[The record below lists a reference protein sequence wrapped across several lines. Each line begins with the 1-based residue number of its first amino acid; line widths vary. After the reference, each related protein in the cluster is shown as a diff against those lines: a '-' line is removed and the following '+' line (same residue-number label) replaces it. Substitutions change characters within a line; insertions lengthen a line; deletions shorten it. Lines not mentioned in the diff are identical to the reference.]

1 MFTTVK
7 FLSQKYGNYLDNY
20 YTDDYEGF
28 IDALQSEVIS
38 NLTAHVNLGVTD
50 GIIIENNFKGDFQNV
65 NCAIVESSYYGTHLY
80 KIIKRVFI
88 KRDLWRIT
96 MVKDL
101 VSAKYEEIITSKVLV
116 SRMGI
121 DRSVFNPILFMEEPL
136 VLSEVKKEH
145 ALLNELKNTKS
156 YGYLAI
162 WKRNSLDGTI
172 EWNTSARGQM
182 YHDIEVS
189 SLSELD
195 SYNFRNV
202 VNQKRSVDI
211 VWRMMGYL
219 GDNLEQ
225 TGLLLKLYKE
235 ENNNYNVGTTDI
247 ADLEYDLNSK
257 RYVEVIAQRMNNTFI
272 NQNMNNLLKDYNY
285 TIVNNG
291 DTLRNIGKIV
301 HVTTTDK
308 YYEIQRQLVTK
319 KTTYNLT
326 QQDMND
332 ITGYIGATCFNG
344 CPSVIMEEKYYGQKY
359 VQIDPAPAIQKTL
372 SEYDTVVD
380 QPFQMMFIPMIE
392 DGLVKYDNK
401 TYKTDKIM
409 IENMLYDLIATYGGE
424 NSKLVDVQVI
434 PYSPLDGY
442 HNMWNENTKV
452 LDIGDRAKDVI
463 TVEDKDFIIPM
474 FQVDYAQYMLTIEY
488 KLDVEDYKVSQKHKY
503 ILTSPSGAT
512 PYEFSL
518 SKNRGLDGFIVK
530 VDLRPYA
537 SYYQIQP
544 IFKGLYGNNY
554 NDTRGLVWKEDMS
567 LTLISNAFETY
578 KRQNINYLNSFNS
591 EVDFQ
596 RSQLAITHEANWG
609 NYGFDAGKRMVEA
622 TVEGVTFLAD
632 ATAKDVWFGA
642 KGAAAGGVGMAAI
655 IGGAA
660 VSEAIE
666 AGQLAYNN
674 KMDKKLLANS
684 LTQQRDQ
691 FNYNIGNIK
700 AIPENIEKVS
710 GIYGTNNFIPYLQ
723 VFAPTNEE
731 IQYYNDYLDTYG
743 VNVGMMVDLTKFN
756 FDLLQGTIVKF
767 NGIITQEEYE
777 EIIDQLARGIRKVE

>member
-38 NLTAHVNLGVTD
+38 SLTAHVNLGVTD
-50 GIIIENNFKGDFQNV
+50 GIIIENNFKGDFQDV

-96 MVKDL
+96 MIKDL
-101 VSAKYEEIITSKVLV
+101 VSERYNEIINSKVLV
-116 SRMGI
+116 SRLGI
-121 DRSVFNPILFMEEPL
+121 NRREFNPILFMEEPI
-136 VLSEVKKEH
+136 VLSEVKKEQV
-145 ALLNELKNTKS
+145 LLNELKNTKS

-172 EWNTSARGQM
+172 EWDTKARGQM
-182 YHDIEVS
+182 YYDIEVD
-189 SLSELD
+189 SLSQLE
-195 SYNFRNV
+195 SYNFRNI
-202 VNQKRSVDI
+202 VNQKRDVEILWRI
-211 VWRMMGYL
+211 V
-219 GDNLEQ
+219 
-225 TGLLLKLYKE
+225 TGSAGNWGESLLVKLYRE
-235 ENNNYNVGTTDI
+235 ENNNYNVYTTDI
-247 ADLEYDLNSK
+247 TNSGIDLDTEPYIYTTEQD
-257 RYVEVIAQRMNNTFI
+257 MNNGLI
-272 NQNMNNLLKDYNY
+272 NANVKNLLKYYGY
-285 TIVNNG
+285 TIIDNG
-291 DTLRNIGKIV
+291 NTVRDLGKIV
-301 HVTTTDK
+301 YVTTTEK
-308 YYEIQRQLVTK
+308 YYEIQRELVTK
-319 KTTYNLT
+319 NTTYDL
-326 QQDMND
+326 DGDD
-332 ITGYIGATCFNG
+332 INHIMGNNGGMCFNG
-344 CPSVIMEEKYYGQKY
+344 CPKVRMEEKYYKQKY
-359 VQIDPAPAIQKTL
+359 VEIDPTPVVQKTL
-372 SEYDTVVD
+372 SEYDITVD

-392 DGLVKYDNK
+392 DGLVKYNNNL
-401 TYKTDKIM
+401 YRTDKIQ
-409 IENMLYDLIATYGGE
+409 IENMLYDLIAMYGGE

-434 PYSPLDGY
+434 PYSPIDGY
-442 HNMWNENTKV
+442 HNMWNENTQV
-452 LDIGDRAKDVI
+452 LDIGDRAKDI
-463 TVEDKDFIIPM
+463 IIIKDTTIIPM
-474 FQVDYAQYMLTIEY
+474 FQVDYAQYMLSIEY

-503 ILTSPSGAT
+503 LLTSPSGAT

-518 SKNRGLDGFIVK
+518 SKNKGLEGFIIK

-554 NDTRGLVWKEDMS
+554 TDTRGLVWKEDMS
-567 LTLISNAFETY
+567 LTLISDAFETY

-596 RSQLAITHEANWG
+596 RSQLALTHEANWG
-609 NYGFDAGKRMVEA
+609 NYGFDAGKRMIEA
-622 TVEGVTFLAD
+622 TVEAATFAAD
-632 ATAKDVWFGA
+632 AVAKDTFFGA
-642 KGAAAGGVGMAAI
+642 KGGI
-655 IGGAA
+655 SGGAGA
-660 VSEAIE
+660 LAIVGGAIASEAIE

-684 LTQQRDQ
+684 LTQKRDQ

-710 GIYGTNNFIPYLQ
+710 GIYGTNNYIPYLQ
-723 VFAPTNEE
+723 VFAPTDDE
-731 IQYYNDYLDTYG
+731 IEYFNDYLDTYG
-743 VNVGMMVDLTKFN
+743 INVGMMVDLTKFD